1 MRKLIMAVAVLGM
14 SATMNFAKAQC
25 VNEYGN
31 KEPFAVEFSRLSSY
45 LGLAPYQMEEVL
57 NINDYFVQEQRKSL
71 SKDLKRQDERLQKAV
86 YGNLKL
92 MKEALTAD
100 QYRKYVI
107 LLNVTN
113 NNNRLTGAVTFT
125 DIYFCL
131 LYTSPSPRD

>member
-14 SATMNFAKAQC
+14 SAPMNFAKAQC

-125 DIYFCL
+125 DIYL
-131 LYTSPSPRD
+131 AENK

>member
-92 MKEALTAD
+92 KEALTAD

-125 DIYFCL
+125 DIYL
-131 LYTSPSPRD
+131 AENK

>member
-45 LGLAPYQMEEVL
+45 LGLAPSQMEEVL
-57 NINDYFVQEQRKSL
+57 NINDYFVREQRKSL

-125 DIYFCL
+125 DIYL
-131 LYTSPSPRD
+131 AENK

>member
-107 LLNVTN
+107 LLNVIN

-125 DIYFCL
+125 DIYL
-131 LYTSPSPRD
+131 AENK

>member
-1 MRKLIMAVAVLGM
+1 MRKLIMAEAVLGM

-125 DIYFCL
+125 DIYL
-131 LYTSPSPRD
+131 AENK

>member
-125 DIYFCL
+125 DIYL
-131 LYTSPSPRD
+131 DENK

>member
-45 LGLAPYQMEEVL
+45 LGLAPSQMEEVL
-57 NINDYFVQEQRKSL
+57 NINDYFVREQRKSL
-71 SKDLKRQDERLQKAV
+71 SKDLRRQDERLQKAV

-113 NNNRLTGAVTFT
+113 NNNRLTGAVTFA
-125 DIYFCL
+125 DIYL
-131 LYTSPSPRD
+131 AENK

>member
-1 MRKLIMAVAVLGM
+1 MRKLLMAEAVLGM
-14 SATMNFAKAQC
+14 SATKNFAKAQC

-125 DIYFCL
+125 DIYL
-131 LYTSPSPRD
+131 AENK

>member
-1 MRKLIMAVAVLGM
+1 MRSYYGGSGFGM

-125 DIYFCL
+125 DIYL
-131 LYTSPSPRD
+131 AENK

>member
-86 YGNLKL
+86 TDNFIM

-125 DIYFCL
+125 DIYL
-131 LYTSPSPRD
+131 AENK

>member
-125 DIYFCL
+125 DIYL
-131 LYTSPSPRD
+131 AENE

>member
-45 LGLAPYQMEEVL
+45 LGLATNRIDGVL

-125 DIYFCL
+125 DIYL
-131 LYTSPSPRD
+131 AENK

>member
-57 NINDYFVQEQRKSL
+57 NINDYFVREQRKSL

-113 NNNRLTGAVTFT
+113 NNNRLTEAVTFT
-125 DIYFCL
+125 DIYL
-131 LYTSPSPRD
+131 AENK

>member
-25 VNEYGN
+25 VTEYGN

-125 DIYFCL
+125 DIYL
-131 LYTSPSPRD
+131 AENK

>member
-107 LLNVTN
+107 LLNVTT

-125 DIYFCL
+125 DIYL
-131 LYTSPSPRD
+131 AENK

>member
-57 NINDYFVQEQRKSL
+57 NINDFVQEQRKSL

-125 DIYFCL
+125 DIYL
-131 LYTSPSPRD
+131 AENK

>member
-57 NINDYFVQEQRKSL
+57 NINDHFVQEQRKSL

-125 DIYFCL
+125 DIYL
-131 LYTSPSPRD
+131 AENK

>member
-1 MRKLIMAVAVLGM
+1 MRKLIMAVVVLGM

-125 DIYFCL
+125 DIYL
-131 LYTSPSPRD
+131 AENK

>member
-71 SKDLKRQDERLQKAV
+71 SKDLKRQDERLQTAV

-125 DIYFCL
+125 DIYL
-131 LYTSPSPRD
+131 AENK

>member
-113 NNNRLTGAVTFT
+113 NNNRLNGAVTFT
-125 DIYFCL
+125 DIYL
-131 LYTSPSPRD
+131 AENK

>member
-1 MRKLIMAVAVLGM
+1 MAVAVLGM

-100 QYRKYVI
+100 QYGKYVI

-125 DIYFCL
+125 DIYL
-131 LYTSPSPRD
+131 AENK

>member
-125 DIYFCL
+125 DI
-131 LYTSPSPRD
+131 TSILPPV

>member
-45 LGLAPYQMEEVL
+45 LGLATYQMEEVL

-125 DIYFCL
+125 DIYL
-131 LYTSPSPRD
+131 AENK

>member
-113 NNNRLTGAVTFT
+113 NNNRLTGAVTLR
-125 DIYFCL
+125 ISIWLRINECNL
-131 LYTSPSPRD
+131 GSM

>member
-92 MKEALTAD
+92 MREALTAD

-125 DIYFCL
+125 DIYL
-131 LYTSPSPRD
+131 AENK

>member
-14 SATMNFAKAQC
+14 SATMNFAKAHS

-125 DIYFCL
+125 DIYL
-131 LYTSPSPRD
+131 AENK

>member
-57 NINDYFVQEQRKSL
+57 NNNDYFVQEQRKSL

-125 DIYFCL
+125 DIYL
-131 LYTSPSPRD
+131 AENK

>member
-100 QYRKYVI
+100 QCRKYVI

-125 DIYFCL
+125 DIYL
-131 LYTSPSPRD
+131 AENK

>member
-14 SATMNFAKAQC
+14 SATMNFVKAQC

-125 DIYFCL
+125 DIYL
-131 LYTSPSPRD
+131 AENK

>member
-113 NNNRLTGAVTFT
+113 NNKRLTGAVTFT
-125 DIYFCL
+125 DIYL
-131 LYTSPSPRD
+131 AENK

>member
-57 NINDYFVQEQRKSL
+57 NINYYFVQEQRKSL
-71 SKDLKRQDERLQKAV
+71 SKYLKRQDERLQKAV

-125 DIYFCL
+125 DIYL
-131 LYTSPSPRD
+131 AENK

>member
-45 LGLAPYQMEEVL
+45 LGLAPYQMEVL

-125 DIYFCL
+125 DIYL
-131 LYTSPSPRD
+131 AENK

>member
-100 QYRKYVI
+100 QYRKFVI

-125 DIYFCL
+125 DIYL
-131 LYTSPSPRD
+131 AENK

>member
-1 MRKLIMAVAVLGM
+1 MRKLIMAVVVLGM

-57 NINDYFVQEQRKSL
+57 NINDYFVQEQRKSV

-125 DIYFCL
+125 DIYL
-131 LYTSPSPRD
+131 AENK

>member
-31 KEPFAVEFSRLSSY
+31 KEPFAVEFCRLSSY

-125 DIYFCL
+125 DIYL
-131 LYTSPSPRD
+131 AENK

>member
-100 QYRKYVI
+100 QYLI

-125 DIYFCL
+125 DIYL
-131 LYTSPSPRD
+131 AENK

>member
-14 SATMNFAKAQC
+14 SATMGFAKAQC

-92 MKEALTAD
+92 MKEALTTD

-125 DIYFCL
+125 DIYL
-131 LYTSPSPRD
+131 AENK

>member
-31 KEPFAVEFSRLSSY
+31 KEPFAVEFSLLSSY

-125 DIYFCL
+125 DIYL
-131 LYTSPSPRD
+131 AENK